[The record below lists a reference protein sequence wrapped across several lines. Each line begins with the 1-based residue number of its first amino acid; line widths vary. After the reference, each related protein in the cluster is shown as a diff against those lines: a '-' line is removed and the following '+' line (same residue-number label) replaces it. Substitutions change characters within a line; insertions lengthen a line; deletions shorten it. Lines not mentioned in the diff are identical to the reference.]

1 MPEGWESETMAK
13 LIPDTDMRI
22 WRHEFHRHPELGFDV
37 GWTAARVAELLGGFG
52 CEVHTG
58 MGGTGVV
65 GVLRRGESDNAI
77 ALRADMDA
85 LPIQETEHDGPRSQ
99 IDGVFHGCGHDGHM
113 AMLLGAAQH
122 LANNDS
128 FDGTVVFIF
137 QPDEENGRGAP
148 AMIADGL
155 FERFPVAAIFGL
167 HNKPEHAA
175 GHFATRVGPMMASE
189 DLFEI
194 TIQGRGGHASMPHR
208 LIDPVVVAAQIISGL
223 QTIISRSV
231 PAVDAAVVSVTEVI
245 TDGARNIVPST
256 VTIKGD
262 CRTFTP
268 AAQDTIESRMRQI
281 VEATCAAYG
290 ASGTVWYNNEFIP
303 LVNHAAEVEASVAA
317 AQRVVGEP
325 AVDGSCDLIL
335 ASEDFAHFTQ
345 VVPGAFI
352 DLGTGRDGTSLHSPT
367 FRFNDDVL
375 ATGAGYWVE
384 LVRMQLAAG

>member
-1 MPEGWESETMAK
+1 
-13 LIPDTDMRI
+13 MRI
-22 WRHEFHRHPELGFDV
+22 WRHELHRRPELGFDV
-37 GWTAARVAELLGGFG
+37 GWTAGRVAELLGSFG

-58 MGGTGVV
+58 IGGTGVV
-65 GVLRRGESDNAI
+65 GVLRRGGSGKAI

-85 LPIQETEHDGPRSQ
+85 LPIQEAEHDGPRSQ
-99 IDGVFHGCGHDGHM
+99 IDGAFHGCGHDGHM

-122 LANNDS
+122 LAGDDS

-148 AMIADGL
+148 AMIDDGL
-155 FERFPVAAIFGL
+155 FERFPVTAIFGL

-208 LIDPVVVAAQIISGL
+208 LVDPVVVAAQILSGL

-231 PAVDAAVVSVTEVI
+231 PAVDAAVVSVTELI

-268 AAQDTIESRMRQI
+268 EAQETIETRMRQI
-281 VEATCAAYG
+281 VESTCAAHG
-290 ASGTVWYNNEFIP
+290 AEGTVSYNNEFIP
-303 LVNHAAEVEASVAA
+303 LVNGAAEVDVAVRA
-317 AQRVVGEP
+317 AQRVAGQA
-325 AVDGSCDLIL
+325 AVDGACDL
-335 ASEDFAHFTQ
+335 
-345 VVPGAFI
+345 
-352 DLGTGRDGTSLHSPT
+352 
-367 FRFNDDVL
+367 
-375 ATGAGYWVE
+375 
-384 LVRMQLAAG
+384 